1 MLEYGNRYIRY
12 IRIIIS
18 QTTLEISK
26 IINRIREI
34 DENKWSGEKGSLD
47 NKIK

>member
-1 MLEYGNRYIRY
+1 MLEYGNRY

-26 IINRIREI
+26 IINRIRERER